1 MHSRKAGNQMNE
13 FKDEHDQVT
22 YRKPSDSEIKV
33 KLTKE
38 QYEVTQRAATEA
50 PFTHEYWK
58 ENQKGI
64 YVDIV
69 TGEPLFLSTDKF
81 QSSCGWPSFS
91 RAIDAGSVVEYA
103 DHKFGMKRV
112 EVKSK
117 IGDSHLGH
125 VFEGEPE
132 SPNGIRYCI
141 NGASLRFVP
150 YDEMD
155 SEGYGEWK
163 EQVK

>member
-1 MHSRKAGNQMNE
+1 MTKNKFN
-13 FKDEHDQVT
+13 KL
-22 YRKPSDSEIKV
+22 SDSEIKE

-38 QYEVTQRAATEA
+38 QYDVTQKAATEK

-58 ENQKGI
+58 SNQKGI

-91 RAIDAGSVVEYA
+91 RAIDADSVVEYA

-141 NGASLRFVP
+141 NGASLKFIP
-150 YDEMD
+150 FEKMED
-155 SEGYGEWK
+155 EGYGEWK
-163 EQVK
+163 E

>member
-1 MHSRKAGNQMNE
+1 MGKKE
-13 FKDEHDQVT
+13 FTKLSKDE
-22 YRKPSDSEIKV
+22 IKA

-38 QYEVTQRAATEA
+38 QYEVTQKAGTEA

-58 ENQKGI
+58 SAQKGI

-91 RAIDAGSVVEYA
+91 KAIDSQFVVEHA
-103 DHKFGMKRV
+103 DHKYGMKRV

-150 YDEMD
+150 YEDMEK
-155 SEGYGEWK
+155 EGYGDWK
-163 EQVK
+163 EEVK

>member
-1 MHSRKAGNQMNE
+1 MEKKE
-13 FKDEHDQVT
+13 FTKL
-22 YRKPSDSEIKV
+22 SDNEIKA

-38 QYEVTQRAATEA
+38 QYEVTQKAGTEA

-58 ENQKGI
+58 SSQKGI

-91 RAIDAGSVVEYA
+91 RAIDAGSVVEHA

-150 YDEMD
+150 FEEMEK
-155 SEGYGEWK
+155 EGYGDWMAE
-163 EQVK
+163 VK

>member
-1 MHSRKAGNQMNE
+1 MGKKE
-13 FKDEHDQVT
+13 FIKI
-22 YRKPSDSEIKV
+22 SDSEIKE

-38 QYEVTQRAATEA
+38 QYQVTQESATEA

-58 ENQKGI
+58 SKEKGI

-91 RAIDAGSVVEYA
+91 RVIDSESVVEYA
-103 DHKFGMKRV
+103 DNKFGMRRV

-141 NGASLRFVP
+141 NGASLRFIP
-150 YDEMD
+150 FDKMQD
-155 SEGYGEWK
+155 EGYGDWK
-163 EQVK
+163 DQVE